1 MECLHAQSVCK
12 FPEKITKLTWCTVR
26 NAVINGSCLLA
37 FDALFSIWA
46 LMHSSEER
54 KTEHVLKNITTSVNV
69 WAAPFFFLPQ
79 TQMSTV
85 RNTTICNNPWTFAA
99 EASRFLSYVG
109 VHTHTASL
117 AFIRTHTTAAWQL
130 YYLMIR
136 LALFDK
142 VLCLTFKTRVLG
154 KLGSKLFKRT
164 WAKRNCTTR
173 YTLTRTVTLK
183 QSLPTESDTRDFR
196 GQCSGEQCYMG

>member
-1 MECLHAQSVCK
+1 MHNRCASFHRRLPSWLDAPYGMLSLTDHACWRLMRCFQ
-12 FPEKITKLTWCTVR
+12 FEPWCI
-26 NAVINGSCLLA
+26 AVKK
-37 FDALFSIWA
+37 
-46 LMHSSEER
+46 ER
-54 KTEHVLKNITTSVNV
+54 LNIFWRTSQ
-69 WAAPFFFLPQ
+69 P
-79 TQMSTV
+79 
-85 RNTTICNNPWTFAA
+85 PWTFGP
-99 EASRFLSYVG
+99 FLSFFCHKLKCLQFATPRFAITHEPSQPKHPYFSRTWVYT
-109 VHTHTASL
+109 HTHTASL

-130 YYLMIR
+130 YYMMIR
-136 LALFDK
+136 LALSDK

-173 YTLTRTVTLK
+173 YTLTRTETLK